1 MKRLLVLILLI
12 DLFGSIDTIAQ
23 ELDKTVSITV
33 SGSGK
38 TQDEAKQTALR
49 SAIEQAYGAFISSKI
64 EILNDQIISE
74 QITSVSSGNIQSYT
88 LLNESQLPN
97 GNWGITINVVV
108 SISKLTSFVKS
119 KGITIEIGGGLL
131 ALNIKQQKLN
141 EDGEI
146 KAITEMIGLIHENMQ
161 SAFDYEI
168 SSINPKSLDND
179 QWEIP
184 LVVKAKTN
192 NNIDF
197 CGNYCMNVLAALSL
211 SSDEVA
217 NYKNLNKPIFQVT
230 VDYSGRLKPETYY
243 LRKKASFEAL
253 KSLGGNWEFY
263 NSLFL
268 IESNLNASIK
278 NLKIKE
284 LRKFYDNYFLANEKS
299 TLFFFTKNQVT
310 SVFETS
316 DTLTLKQIENLE
328 KYSIKPKGIIS
339 KFKNGGYVIF
349 EKDGHGLIMAI
360 TDLEEEQLDWVTANE
375 KVKKIIING
384 TNNWRL
390 PTIEELKAIIKSKIK
405 GVLRLKSGDTFYYLS
420 SSPCKV
426 LSVQYELNFKVFFGK
441 GCDGTS
447 GFIIPVKSF

>member
-12 DLFGSIDTIAQ
+12 GLFGSIDTIAQ
-23 ELDKTVSITV
+23 ELDKTASITV

-119 KGITIEIGGGLL
+119 KGITIEIGGGLF

-146 KAITEMIGLIHENMQ
+146 KAITEMVGLIHENMQ

-263 NSLFL
+263 NNLFL
-268 IESNLNASIK
+268 IESNLNTSIK
-278 NLKIKE
+278 NLNIKE
-284 LRKFYDNYFLANEKS
+284 LRKFYANDYDYPHRLSVYERMSEFSKNRWKKDYGENYFIANEKS

-310 SVFETS
+310 SIFETS

-339 KFKNGGYVIF
+339 KFKKGGYVIF

-360 TDLEEEQLDWVTANE
+360 TDLEEERLDWVTADE

-390 PTIEELKAIIKSKIK
+390 PTIEELKVK
-405 GVLRLKSGDTFYYLS
+405 LKEFLG
-420 SSPCKV
+420 
-426 LSVQYELNFKVFFGK
+426 
-441 GCDGTS
+441 
-447 GFIIPVKSF
+447 